1 VSRLGGD
8 EFAIVLDRTTPE
20 QAFELAHAV
29 RRSIEAPG
37 SILAIDDFGTGY
49 SSLSYLKELPVD
61 VLKIDRSFV
70 SDLPDSHASLA
81 IVAAAIELSHRL
93 GLEVV
98 AEGVETQEQYDCLVE
113 LGCDLIQGYH
123 ISRPVSAAKLTKM
136 IEAAMPRVEAEQGAA
151 PDQVAA

>member
-1 VSRLGGD
+1 
-8 EFAIVLDRTTPE
+8 
-20 QAFELAHAV
+20 
-29 RRSIEAPG
+29 
-37 SILAIDDFGTGY
+37 
-49 SSLSYLKELPVD
+49 

-70 SDLPDSHASLA
+70 SDLPDAHASLA

-93 GLEVV
+93 GLGVV

-136 IEAAMPRVEAEQGAA
+136 IEAAMPRVEAEQVAA
-151 PDQVAA
+151 TDQVAA